1 MVSINDLFCCALLSI
16 GEEGPDKGVAP
27 LSISS
32 SMPVVMRSC
41 DGVGGEGVEIA
52 GGVGVV
58 ISDVERALSSSS
70 A

>member
-1 MVSINDLFCCALLSI
+1 MVSISDLFCCARLSN
-16 GEEGPDKGVAP
+16 GETGLGIGVAP

-32 SMPVVMRSC
+32 SMPVVIRSC

-52 GGVGVV
+52 VGVGVV
-58 ISDVERALSSSS
+58 MADADRALSSNS